1 MLAEHIRLL
10 LLFINNSSTYIGKPP
25 LDILSPD
32 ISISQ
37 PTPCI
42 RIPPFSFL
50 LVNIE
55 MGFNGKILNFIG
67 HDYGLLGG
75 GQLPFDMNAEWAS
88 PIYDPWLE
96 LVKLRNESLS
106 IVSHNTGWCEL
117 SPE

>member
-1 MLAEHIRLL
+1 MEIPRRKIDLPVLNLSGSLIGRVKNGLL
-10 LLFINNSSTYIGKPP
+10 
-25 LDILSPD
+25 
-32 ISISQ
+32 
-37 PTPCI
+37 
-42 RIPPFSFL
+42 FSFL

-55 MGFNGKILNFIG
+55 MGFNGIILNFIG

-75 GQLPFDMNAEWAS
+75 GLLPFDMNAERAS